1 MWNST
6 EAMRISAACP
16 LFLLKVIKVPFG
28 GFACGRRNSLRLWE
42 LFFFFFFSCSKQQRG
57 SWWKSPEKE
66 YQVLGMGLASFLVWK
81 KNNREHFQLK
91 YKVFLPR
98 GTIIVVKCQSMETLS
113 ISLWFWNFPELLM
126 QQHYPVLL

>member
-1 MWNST
+1 MEIT
-6 EAMRISAACP
+6 RERIPSSGNG
-16 LFLLKVIKVPFG
+16 I
-28 GFACGRRNSLRLWE
+28 
-42 LFFFFFFSCSKQQRG
+42 
-57 SWWKSPEKE
+57 
-66 YQVLGMGLASFLVWK
+66 SFLSCME

-91 YKVFLPR
+91 YEVFLPR

>member
-1 MWNST
+1 
-6 EAMRISAACP
+6 MRISAACP

-42 LFFFFFFSCSKQQRG
+42 LFFFFFFFMLKTTERKLMEITRERIPSSG
-57 SWWKSPEKE
+57 N
-66 YQVLGMGLASFLVWK
+66 GISFLSCME

-91 YKVFLPR
+91 YEVFLPR